1 MYQQVQV
8 RKGEQRKLIW
18 LDKRA
23 NLETSDNVVL
33 LGSDDRWIVE
43 RKLPVVI
50 NRHDVIT
57 WLGDCA

>member
-23 NLETSDNVVL
+23 QVEYGATIALC
-33 LGSDDRWIVE
+33 GRDDKWMVE
-43 RKLPVVI
+43 RRLPVVTD
-50 NRHDVIT
+50 RRDMMT